1 MSNKRKFSKK
11 VDRQRNI
18 LHNHPLLSKGGTH
31 IKSNKAKRRLNKVN
45 MKKEW
50 LPQNILL
57 PVYFGEAT
65 HNALVNLGF

>member
-1 MSNKRKFSKK
+1 MKKQSKL
-11 VDRQRNI
+11 RRRNP
-18 LHNHPLLSKGGTH
+18 LHNHPLLFKGGIHRKTN
-31 IKSNKAKRRLNKVN
+31 KSKRRLDKVK

-65 HNALVNLGF
+65 LFSYSFCFSS